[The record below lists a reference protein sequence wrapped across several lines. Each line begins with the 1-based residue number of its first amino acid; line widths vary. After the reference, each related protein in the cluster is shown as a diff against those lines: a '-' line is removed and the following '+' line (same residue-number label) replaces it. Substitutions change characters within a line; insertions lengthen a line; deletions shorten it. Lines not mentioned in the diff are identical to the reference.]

1 MLRRWRRDSFPSR
14 FGWGRRAAFGDFART
29 AGFVAQLADGGA
41 GLEKTAMLLACRQP
55 ERVERLIVVDMAPK
69 AYASAEHRAEFAA
82 MGRLRCE

>member
-1 MLRRWRRDSFPSR
+1 
-14 FGWGRRAAFGDFART
+14 
-29 AGFVAQLADGGA
+29 
-41 GLEKTAMLLACRQP
+41 MLLACRQP